1 MKRLFAILAIAS
13 SVLCA
18 NAEPKKGSKT
28 MSDKE
33 IEKTILGYMDEC
45 KTAGMAVVLVKGN
58 DIVYQNALGYRDVET
73 QEPLDIND
81 IFRIAS
87 ISKSFSGASILQL
100 CEAGKIDL
108 EDDCSDYLPFKLR
121 NPKYPEIPITIKML
135 LSHTSSMRDFGGAAM
150 YRDDYYVNPAKCSS
164 KDSIALMFFD
174 YAPGQG
180 YKYCNRALNLIGMII
195 EKASGERFD
204 DYVRNHI
211 LTPIGITNA
220 GYNLDSLDKSTF
232 TTLYTYNKTKDCIE
246 RAKGYVPANEKKVKN
261 GTYQLG
267 IDGCYWSPT
276 GGMKISAPNLAKWMM
291 TLRDGGMAPSGN
303 RILSEKSVRKM
314 FTPVTPGDPGKY
326 YQITT
331 RTEPFFIDGV
341 TLKGH
346 TGSAQGLK
354 SCMFFNP
361 ESDWGFVCLCSS
373 TKLDTVGQG
382 KVYKIYYNIIN
393 LLYQQYKDVLEK

>member
-1 MKRLFAILAIAS
+1 MKRIFILLALAF
-13 SVLCA
+13 VCLGA

-45 KTAGMAVVLVKGN
+45 KTAGMAVVLVKG
-58 DIVYQNALGYRDVET
+58 DKVVYQNALGYRDVET

-100 CEAGKIDL
+100 CEAGKLSL
-108 EDDCSDYLPFKLR
+108 EDDCSDYLPFQLR
-121 NPKYPEIPITIKML
+121 NPKHPDIPITIKML
-135 LSHTSSMRDFGGAAM
+135 LSHTSSMKDYGGAAM
-150 YRDDYYVNPAKCSS
+150 YRDDYYVNPAKCQSP
-164 KDSIALMFFD
+164 DSIAMMFFD

-204 DYVRNHI
+204 EYVYNHI
-211 LTPIGITNA
+211 LSPIGITNA
-220 GYNLDSLDKSTF
+220 GYNLDNLDKNTF
-232 TTLYTYNKTKDCIE
+232 TTLYTYDKKKDELE
-246 RAKGYVPANEKKVKN
+246 RAKGYVRNNENKVKN

-303 RILSEKSVRKM
+303 RILSEKSVKKM
-314 FTPVTPGDPGKY
+314 FTPVTPADDGKY
-326 YQITT
+326 YQLTT
-331 RTEPFFIDGV
+331 RTEPFFIEGV

-373 TKLDTVGQG
+373 TKLDTVGPG

-393 LLYQQYKDVLEK
+393 LLYEQYKDVLEK

>member
-1 MKRLFAILAIAS
+1 MKRIFVIITVALTC
-13 SVLCA
+13 LCV

-28 MSDKE
+28 MSDKQ
-33 IEKTILGYMDEC
+33 IEKTILGYMEEC
-45 KTAGMAVVLVKGN
+45 KTAGMEVVLVKGN
-58 DIVYQNALGYRDVET
+58 DIIYQNAFGVRDLET
-73 QEPLDIND
+73 KEPLELTDIM
-81 IFRIAS
+81 RIAS

-100 CEAGKIDL
+100 CEAGKLDL

-121 NPKYPEIPITIKML
+121 NPKHPDIPITIKML
-135 LSHTSSMRDFGGAAM
+135 LSHTSSMRDYGGAAL
-150 YRDDYYVNPAKCSS
+150 YRDDYYVNPAKCCA
-164 KDSIALMFFD
+164 DSIALMFFD

-220 GYNLDSLDKSTF
+220 GYNLDSLDRNTI
-232 TTLYTYNKTKDCIE
+232 TTLYTYNKKKDCLE
-246 RAKGYVPANEKKVKN
+246 KAKGYVPNNEYKIRK
-261 GTYQLG
+261 GTYKIGL
-267 IDGCYWSPT
+267 DGCYWSPT

-303 RILSEKSVRKM
+303 RILSEKSVKKM
-314 FTPVTPGDPGKY
+314 LTPVTPAEPGKY
-326 YQITT
+326 YQLTT
-331 RTEPFFIDGV
+331 RTEPYFIEGV

-373 TKLDTVGQG
+373 TKLDTVGEG
-382 KVYKIYYNIIN
+382 NVYKIYYNTIN
-393 LLYQQYKDVLEK
+393 LLYEQFKDVLEK